1 MIKLISREE
10 AIRRA
15 ERIKRENELIYGV
28 DFEIVHDIVDIRE
41 LTPTQKELSR
51 KKLEAVIQRVI
62 HGYDAPIICL
72 HYHGKL
78 YILDGHHRVYACKTL
93 GIDKVEAL
101 ILRPKEAIKSNIEE
115 SVRKQGLKSIED
127 MVTVQDI

>member
-28 DFEIVHDIVDIRE
+28 DFEILHDIVDIRE
-41 LTPTQKELSR
+41 LIPTQKELSR
-51 KKLEAVIQRVI
+51 KKLEAVIQRVL

-72 HYHGKL
+72 YYRGKL
-78 YILDGHHRVYACKTL
+78 YLLDGHHRVYACRIL
-93 GIDKVEAL
+93 GTEKVEAL
-101 ILRPKEAIKSNIEE
+101 ILRPKKTIKSNIGE
-115 SVRKQGLKSIED
+115 SVKRQGLKSIED
-127 MVTVQDI
+127 MIVVHEI